1 MARKISIVMDAQ
13 PVVQQP
19 EIPEEIHPRPTYLPP
34 KHEEEVDYE
43 IIEQREG
50 EIDELMTEFIC
61 ALVGADTPEEKDLV
75 GYALQDELESLKD
88 EFEEALANHGITI
101 HRPTIVED
109 SNGNEVIVNSLYEVS
124 E

>member
-1 MARKISIVMDAQ
+1 MARKISIVMDEQ
-13 PVVQQP
+13 PVVQQT
-19 EIPEEIHPRPTYLPP
+19 EIPEEIHPQ
-34 KHEEEVDYE
+34 HEEEVDYE

-61 ALVGADTPEEKDLV
+61 ALVGADEPEEKDLV
-75 GYALQDELESLKD
+75 GYVLQDELESLKD
-88 EFEEALANHGITI
+88 EFEEVLANHGIII

-109 SNGNEVIVNSLYEVS
+109 SNGSEVIVNSLYEVS

>member
-43 IIEQREG
+43 VIEQREG
-50 EIDELMTEFIC
+50 EIDELMTEFI
-61 ALVGADTPEEKDLV
+61 
-75 GYALQDELESLKD
+75 
-88 EFEEALANHGITI
+88 F
-101 HRPTIVED
+101 
-109 SNGNEVIVNSLYEVS
+109 
-124 E
+124 